1 MATQTL
7 ASFDA
12 ALKDLYVGP
21 IVEQLNQKTY
31 LLDQIERDADHI
43 DHTGRR
49 AVVPLHKNR
58 NRGRKSI
65 ADGGTLPS
73 AGAQTYLDAI
83 VPLRYHTYGIEL
95 TDQVI
100 EASKTNE
107 GAFVSAIEVE
117 SKGVAVDMRKDIN
130 RQAFGRGNGALC
142 SAPSSTA
149 GLLKT
154 SGTSTKTKL
163 DFNTKLDMQYISVG
177 DIIDVLKEA
186 TGELGNGVE
195 GAEVTAKS
203 YANKEVTLSKA
214 LANELN
220 AETYNAYISG
230 NRNQEMDGLRNIT
243 ENERTLHSVNSAT
256 AGNAFWKGNTVEA
269 GTGIAATAVAG
280 ESLFEQL
287 ADNVGAQGNGDVEV
301 FLTSRGIRRRLADS
315 YQSQKRFN
323 DAKAVDVHGGYSA
336 IMVNEIPVVADD
348 DSPKGF
354 AFGFNKS
361 ALKWF
366 EQTKPGW
373 LERENGGIFH
383 LKTAGTGTYAAVW
396 QAWFRWYAALG
407 CVAPNRTGR
416 IEYCTDDV
424 PVTT

>member
-1 MATQTL
+1 M
-7 ASFDA
+7 
-12 ALKDLYVGP
+12 
-21 IVEQLNQKTY
+21 
-31 LLDQIERDADHI
+31 DQIERDADHI

-65 ADGGTLPS
+65 ADGGTLPT
-73 AGAQTYLDAI
+73 AGAQVYLDAI

-117 SKGVAVDMRKDIN
+117 SKGVAIDMRKDIN
-130 RQAFGRGNGALC
+130 RQAFGTGNGALC
-142 SAPSSTA
+142 EPPSATA
-149 GLLKT
+149 GVKKT
-154 SGTSTKTKL
+154 SKTTKL
-163 DFNTKLDMQYISVG
+163 EFNTEFDLQYIQVG
-177 DIIDVLKEA
+177 DVIDVLKEA
-186 TGELGNGVE
+186 TGETGNGVV
-195 GAEVTAKS
+195 GAEVVARS
-203 YANKEVTLSKA
+203 VSNKEVTLSTT
-214 LANELN
+214 LAAELA
-220 AETYNAYISG
+220 AETYQVYVSG

-256 AGNAFWKGNTVEA
+256 AGNAFWKGNTVKA
-269 GTGIAATAVAG
+269 GTSFAATAVAG

-301 FLTSRGIRRRLADS
+301 FLTSRGVRRRLADS

-348 DSPKGF
+348 DCPKTY

-383 LKTAGTGTYAAVW
+383 LKTAGTGTYAAIW

-407 CVAPNRTGR
+407 AVAPNRTGR
-416 IEYCTDDV
+416 IEYASDDA
-424 PVTT
+424 PF

>member
-7 ASFDA
+7 AAFDA

-21 IVEQLNQKTY
+21 IVEELNQKTY
-31 LLDQIERDADHI
+31 CLDQIERDSDHI

-49 AVVPLHKNR
+49 AVIPLHKNR

-65 ADGGTLPS
+65 ADGGTLPT
-73 AGAQTYLDAI
+73 AGAQVYLDAI

-107 GAFVSAIEVE
+107 GAFISALEVE
-117 SKGVAVDMRKDIN
+117 TKGVAVDMRKDIN
-130 RQAFGRGNGALC
+130 RQVFG
-142 SAPSSTA
+142 
-149 GLLKT
+149 
-154 SGTSTKTKL
+154 
-163 DFNTKLDMQYISVG
+163 
-177 DIIDVLKEA
+177 
-186 TGELGNGVE
+186 LGNGVLAKALKTSKTTGLKVQNE
-195 GAEVTAKS
+195 IEMQYLQVGDVIDVLIESTGATTNGVVGAEITERKVS
-203 YANKEVTLSKA
+203 SSEVVISKE
-214 LANELN
+214 LAAELA
-220 AETYNAYISG
+220 AETYAIYVSG

-256 AGNAFWKGNTVEA
+256 AGNAFWKGNIIKA
-269 GTGIAATAVAG
+269 GESISKTATAG

-287 ADNVGAQGNGDVEV
+287 ADNVGAMGNGDVEV
-301 FLTSRGIRRRLADS
+301 FLTTRGIRRRLADS

-323 DAKAVDVHGGYSA
+323 DHDAVDVHGGYSA
-336 IMVNEIPVVADD
+336 IMVNEIPCVADD
-348 DSPKGF
+348 DAPKGY

-396 QAWFRWYAALG
+396 QAWLRWYAAMG
-407 CVAPNRTGR
+407 CIAPNRTGR
-416 IEYCTDDV
+416 LEFCTDDA
-424 PVTT
+424 PINI

>member
-73 AGAQTYLDAI
+73 AGAQVYLDAI

-130 RQAFGRGNGALC
+130 RQAFSRGNGALTEAV
-142 SAPSSTA
+142 SATVGVEETNSKET
-149 GLLKT
+149 LLKFR
-154 SGTSTKTKL
+154 TKN
-163 DFNTKLDMQYISVG
+163 DIQYIHVG
-177 DIIDVLKEA
+177 DVIDVLKEA
-186 TGELGNGVE
+186 TGEVGQGVE
-195 GAEVTAKS
+195 GAEVTEVKELEAK
-203 YANKEVTLSKA
+203 LSKA
-214 LANELN
+214 MGTIN
-220 AETYNAYISG
+220 AATYNVYISG

-243 ENERTLHSVNSAT
+243 AKNRVLHSVNSET
-256 AGNAFWKGNTVEA
+256 AGNTFWNGNTVAA
-269 GTGIAATAVAG
+269 GTSYTATAVAG

-301 FLTSRGIRRRLADS
+301 FLTTRGIRRRLADS

-348 DSPKGF
+348 DAPKQF

-416 IEYCTDDV
+416 IEFATDDA
-424 PVTT
+424 PILS

>member
-1 MATQTL
+1 
-7 ASFDA
+7 
-12 ALKDLYVGP
+12 
-21 IVEQLNQKTY
+21 LNQKTY

-65 ADGGTLPS
+65 ADGGTLPT
-73 AGAQTYLDAI
+73 AGAQVYLDAI

-117 SKGVAVDMRKDIN
+117 SKGVAIDMRKDIN
-130 RQAFGRGNGALC
+130 RQAFGQGNGTLALPP
-142 SAPSSTA
+142 SATA
-149 GLLKT
+149 GVKKT
-154 SGTSTKTKL
+154 SKSTKL
-163 DFNTKLDMQYISVG
+163 EFNTEYDLQYIQVG
-177 DIIDVLKEA
+177 DVIDVLKEA
-186 TGELGNGVE
+186 TGETGNGVV
-195 GAEVTAKS
+195 GAEVVERS
-203 YANKEVTLSKA
+203 VANKEVVLSKA
-214 LANELN
+214 LGAELA
-220 AETYNAYISG
+220 AETYNVYVSG
-230 NRNQEMDGLRNIT
+230 NRLQEMDGMRNIT

-256 AGNAFWKGNTVEA
+256 SGNAFWKGNTVKA
-269 GTGIAATAVAG
+269 GTSFAATAVAG

-301 FLTSRGIRRRLADS
+301 YLGTRGVRRRLADS
-315 YQSQKRFN
+315 YQSQKRFD

-348 DSPKGF
+348 DAPKTY

-373 LERENGGIFH
+373 LELENGGIFH
-383 LKTAGTGTYAAVW
+383 LKTAGTGTYAAIW
-396 QAWFRWYAALG
+396 QAWFRWYACLG

-416 IEYCTDDV
+416 IEYCTDDA
-424 PVTT
+424 PF

>member
-1 MATQTL
+1 M
-7 ASFDA
+7 
-12 ALKDLYVGP
+12 
-21 IVEQLNQKTY
+21 
-31 LLDQIERDADHI
+31 
-43 DHTGRR
+43 
-49 AVVPLHKNR
+49 
-58 NRGRKSI
+58 
-65 ADGGTLPS
+65 
-73 AGAQTYLDAI
+73 
-83 VPLRYHTYGIEL
+83 
-95 TDQVI
+95 I

-130 RQAFGRGNGALC
+130 RQAFGFGNGALC
-142 SAPSSTA
+142 NPPSATA
-149 GLLKT
+149 GVYKKSKT
-154 SGTSTKTKL
+154 TTL
-163 DFNTKLDMQYISVG
+163 EFNDEMEIQYIQVG
-177 DIIDVLKEA
+177 DVIDVLKEA
-186 TGELGNGVE
+186 TGETGNGVV
-195 GAEVTAKS
+195 GSEVTARKIE
-203 YANKEVTLSKA
+203 AGIGKTTATLGTT
-214 LANELN
+214 LAAELA
-220 AETYNAYISG
+220 AETYNVYVSG

-256 AGNAFWKGNTVEA
+256 AGNAFWKGNVIKA
-269 GTGIAATAVAG
+269 GTGVATPAVAG

-301 FLTSRGIRRRLADS
+301 FLTSRGVRRRLGDS

-348 DSPKGF
+348 DCPKQY

-383 LKTAGTGTYAAVW
+383 LKTAGTGAYAAIW

-416 IEYCTDDV
+416 IEFCSDDA
-424 PVTT
+424 PF

>member
-65 ADGGTLPS
+65 ADGGTLPT
-73 AGAQTYLDAI
+73 AGAQVYLDAI

-130 RQAFGRGNGALC
+130 RQAFGVGTGALTNEELADSSESE
-142 SAPSSTA
+142 SA
-149 GLLKT
+149 GIWKLK
-154 SGTSTKTKL
+154 
-163 DFNTKLDMQYISVG
+163 NEYDMQYIQIG
-177 DIIDVLKEA
+177 DLVDVLVASSGAA
-186 TGELGNGVE
+186 TNGVE
-195 GAEVTAKS
+195 AGEVIERSVSSKTFKTSKKGATEA
-203 YANKEVTLSKA
+203 YKESTKGKV
-214 LANELN
+214 
-220 AETYNAYISG
+220 YISG

-243 ENERTLHSVNSAT
+243 EKERTLHSVNSAT
-256 AGNAFWKGNTVEA
+256 SGNAFWQGNTVKA
-269 GTGIAATAVAG
+269 GSSLAATAVAG

-301 FLTSRGIRRRLADS
+301 FLTTRGIRRRLADS

-348 DSPKGF
+348 DAPKTF

-383 LKTAGTGTYAAVW
+383 LKTAGTGTYAAIW

-416 IEYCTDDV
+416 IEFCSDDA
-424 PVTT
+424 PF

>member
-1 MATQTL
+1 VATQTL
-7 ASFDA
+7 ASFDS

-65 ADGGTLPS
+65 ADGGTLPT
-73 AGAQTYLDAI
+73 AGAQVYLDAI

-107 GAFVSAIEVE
+107 GAFVSAVEAE

-130 RQAFGRGNGALC
+130 RQAFGLGNGVLAKAETK
-142 SAPSSTA
+142 SKETE
-149 GLLKT
+149 LLIVNE
-154 SGTSTKTKL
+154 SE
-163 DFNTKLDMQYISVG
+163 MQYIQVG
-177 DIIDVLKEA
+177 DVIDVLKES
-186 TGELGNGVE
+186 NGKTESKGIE
-195 GAEVTAKS
+195 GAEVVERVVSTRKL
-203 YANKEVTLSKA
+203 VLSKK
-214 LANELN
+214 LETGGSELGSSTEY
-220 AETYNAYISG
+220 AIYISG
-230 NRNQEMDGLRNIT
+230 NRNEEMDGLRNIT

-256 AGNAFWKGNTVEA
+256 AGNAFWKGNTVKA
-269 GTGIAATAVAG
+269 GESVSKTSVAG

-301 FLTSRGIRRRLADS
+301 FLTTRGVRRRLADS
-315 YQSQKRFN
+315 YQSNKRFN

-336 IMVNEIPVVADD
+336 IMVNEVPVIADD
-348 DSPKGF
+348 DAPKGL

-373 LERENGGIFH
+373 LEMENGGIFH

-396 QAWFRWYAALG
+396 QAWFKWYAALG

-416 IEYCTDDV
+416 IEFCSDDA
-424 PVTT
+424 PF